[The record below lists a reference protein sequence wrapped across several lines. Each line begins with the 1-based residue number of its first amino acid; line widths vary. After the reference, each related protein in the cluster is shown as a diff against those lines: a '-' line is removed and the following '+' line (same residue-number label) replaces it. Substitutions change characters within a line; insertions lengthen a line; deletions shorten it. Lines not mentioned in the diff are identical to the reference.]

1 MLRKSRMIEHI
12 LNQII
17 LDPIVEGIVKYLQS
31 IGSILQSIVPI
42 IVVAITL
49 YFTARTFF
57 RMRNTEQVKISHD
70 LFKLYL
76 ELEKESAELREEG
89 KELKERKDWASR
101 YFNTLEW
108 FSLLV
113 NSKEITNDRLLGFYK
128 PLIISSCEEIL
139 PKHFSES
146 ERKEDNFFPELQ
158 ELYENLKNGK
168 IKVYHHNKSIHKKKN
183 S

>member
-1 MLRKSRMIEHI
+1 
-12 LNQII
+12 
-17 LDPIVEGIVKYLQS
+17 
-31 IGSILQSIVPI
+31 
-42 IVVAITL
+42 
-49 YFTARTFF
+49 
-57 RMRNTEQVKISHD
+57 MRNTEQVRISHD

-76 ELEKESAELREEG
+76 ELEKESAELREKG

-113 NSKEITNDRLLGFYK
+113 NSQEIKNERLIGFYE
-128 PLIISSCEEIL
+128 PLIIGSCEQIL

-146 ERKEDNFFPELQ
+146 EIKEDYIFPELQ
-158 ELYENLKNGK
+158 DLYENLKKGK
-168 IKVYHHNKSIHKKKN
+168 IKVYRHNKSIHKKKN